1 MLTCPNP
8 HLHGVNFAKIRSK
21 RKILKRQNLNI
32 NEAIE
37 ATAKK
42 QKECRGIIIKN
53 VVFGFLFIYVVP
65 FVIAFILETIFES
78 DSAILIVLIVYI
90 PVDFVIWTICCEK
103 VMTAW
108 YEYPTFYKNVF
119 VRAAIREVDPNFS
132 YDPFA
137 GISRKEF
144 RKIGIYSPDEFR
156 AEDLIIGIYNGVK
169 FSLSEAIDIP
179 NDAKLNF
186 GDSAALNLLSAI
198 AFAWETM
205 KDMQAF
211 SGSVLVCEFYK
222 KFSGQ
227 TIVASRTLNTKF
239 LGEKE
244 QMDDTLFNDKF
255 RVFTDDKVEARYLL
269 TPAFMERLR
278 ELKEKFAGE
287 MGVSA
292 AFMDDK
298 FYLFLNGAKNKFET
312 TLFSPP
318 PSLED
323 AALIKKEISELL
335 SIIDELNLGLDI
347 FKLG

>member
-1 MLTCPNP
+1 MPYGIFLKIALP
-8 HLHGVNFAKIRSK
+8 HYFSSLSTYLHPVFLVTLMANRGRVIYGLRDY
-21 RKILKRQNLNI
+21 
-32 NEAIE
+32 
-37 ATAKK
+37 
-42 QKECRGIIIKN
+42 KE
-53 VVFGFLFIYVVP
+53 
-65 FVIAFILETIFES
+65 
-78 DSAILIVLIVYI
+78 
-90 PVDFVIWTICCEK
+90 
-103 VMTAW
+103 
-108 YEYPTFYKNVF
+108 FYKDVF
-119 VRAAIREVDPNFS
+119 VRAAISEVDPNFS
-132 YDPFA
+132 YDPNA

-144 RKIGIYSPDEFR
+144 RRIGIYSPDEFR
-156 AEDLIIGIYNGVK
+156 TEDQIDGIYNSVK
-169 FSLSEAIDIP
+169 FNLSEAIDIP

-186 GDSAALNLLSAI
+186 GDSPGLNLISLI
-198 AFAWETM
+198 FFAWSTM
-205 KDMQAF
+205 KDIQAF

-244 QMDDTLFNDKF
+244 QMDDTLFNDEF

-269 TPAFMERLR
+269 TPAFMAHLR
-278 ELKEKFAGE
+278 ELKIKFAGE

-323 AALIKKEISELL
+323 AAEIKNEISELL
-335 SIIDELNLGLDI
+335 LIIDELNLSLDI
-347 FKLG
+347 FKQEVNLTA

>member
-1 MLTCPNP
+1 M
-8 HLHGVNFAKIRSK
+8 
-21 RKILKRQNLNI
+21 NI

-119 VRAAIREVDPNFS
+119 VRTAIREVGPNFS

-144 RKIGIYSPDEFR
+144 RRIGIYSPDEFR
-156 AEDLIIGIYNGVK
+156 AEDQISGIYNDVE
-169 FSLSEAIDIP
+169 FSLSEAVDIP
-179 NDAKLNF
+179 NDAKLNL

-198 AFAWETM
+198 VFAWETM

-222 KFSGQ
+222 KFSEQ

-239 LGEKE
+239 IGEKE
-244 QMDDTLFNDKF
+244 QMDDTLFNDEF
-255 RVFTDDKVEARYLL
+255 RVFTDNKVEARYLL
-269 TPAFMERLR
+269 TPAFMKRLR

-312 TLFSPP
+312 TLFSLP

-323 AALIKKEISELL
+323 AAQIKKEISELL
-335 SIIDELNLGLDI
+335 SIIDELNLNLDI
-347 FKLG
+347 FK

>member
-1 MLTCPNP
+1 M
-8 HLHGVNFAKIRSK
+8 
-21 RKILKRQNLNI
+21 NI

-42 QKECRGIIIKN
+42 QKECRRAFVKYLFLGIFFIAILPLSGIFVAEKIFRSELGVIFIIIGYVPIFIVSWVTTWSN
-53 VVFGFLFIYVVP
+53 VIEPLWVYEEFYK
-65 FVIAFILETIFES
+65 
-78 DSAILIVLIVYI
+78 DVYI
-90 PVDFVIWTICCEK
+90 RTIISDINQ
-103 VMTAW
+103 A
-108 YEYPTFYKNVF
+108 
-119 VRAAIREVDPNFS
+119 FS
-132 YDPFA
+132 YEPSA
-137 GISRKEF
+137 GISREEF
-144 RKIGIYSPDEFR
+144 KKIGIYAQNKFR
-156 AEDLIIGIYNGVK
+156 AEDQISGIYNGVK

-198 AFAWETM
+198 VFAWETM

-244 QMDDTLFNDKF
+244 QMDDTLFNDEF

-269 TPAFMERLR
+269 TPAFMARLR

-298 FYLFLNGAKNKFET
+298 FYLFLNGAKSKFET

-323 AALIKKEISELL
+323 AAQIKKEISELL
-335 SIIDELNLGLDI
+335 SIIDELNLNLNI

>member
-1 MLTCPNP
+1 M
-8 HLHGVNFAKIRSK
+8 
-21 RKILKRQNLNI
+21 NL
-32 NEAIE
+32 NEAII

-42 QKECRGIIIKN
+42 QKECRLAFLKYLFLGILFIIILP
-53 VVFGFLFIYVVP
+53 VGGGFAVGHLFENRLAP
-65 FVIAFILETIFES
+65 LFFII
-78 DSAILIVLIVYI
+78 IYI
-90 PVDFVIWTICCEK
+90 PFFLAALMANASRVTSELGDYK
-103 VMTAW
+103 A
-108 YEYPTFYKNVF
+108 FYKDVF
-119 VRAAIREVDPNFS
+119 VRAAIREVGPNFS
-132 YDPFA
+132 YDPNT

-156 AEDLIIGIYNGVK
+156 AEDQISGIYNGVK
-169 FSLSEAIDIP
+169 FNLSEAIRIP
-179 NDAKLNF
+179 NGATLEI

-198 AFAWETM
+198 VFAWGAM

-227 TIVASRTLNTKF
+227 TIVASRTPNTKF

-244 QMDDTLFNDKF
+244 QMDDTLFNDEF

-278 ELKEKFAGE
+278 ELKIKFAGE

-312 TLFSPP
+312 TLFSLP

-323 AALIKKEISELL
+323 AAEIKNKISELL
-335 SIIDELNLGLDI
+335 SIIDELNLNPDLSGAAILAD
-347 FKLG
+347 

>member
-1 MLTCPNP
+1 M
-8 HLHGVNFAKIRSK
+8 
-21 RKILKRQNLNI
+21 NI

-42 QKECRGIIIKN
+42 QKECRRAFVKYLFLGVLFIVILPVGGAFAAKYLLDSDLASLFFIII
-53 VVFGFLFIYVVP
+53 
-65 FVIAFILETIFES
+65 
-78 DSAILIVLIVYI
+78 YI
-90 PVDFVIWTICCEK
+90 PFFLVALMANASRVIDGLRD
-103 VMTAW
+103 
-108 YEYPTFYKNVF
+108 YEAFYKNVF
-119 VRAAIREVDPNFS
+119 VRAAIREVGPNFNYDPN
-132 YDPFA
+132 A

-144 RKIGIYSPDEFR
+144 CRIGIYSPDEFR
-156 AEDLIIGIYNGVK
+156 AEDLISGTYNGVK

-198 AFAWETM
+198 VFAWETM

-244 QMDDTLFNDKF
+244 QMDDTLFNDEF

-269 TPAFMERLR
+269 TPAFMARLR
-278 ELKEKFAGE
+278 ELNIKYASQ

-298 FYLFLNGAKNKFET
+298 FYLFLNGAKNRFET
-312 TLFSPP
+312 TPFSLP

>member
-1 MLTCPNP
+1 M
-8 HLHGVNFAKIRSK
+8 
-21 RKILKRQNLNI
+21 NI

-42 QKECRGIIIKN
+42 QSECKRLYIKSIILGLFFTFGVLLIGGEIVMYIFDSSGAGDLFAAVYLPFIILAINISACYALDAEKDYTSFFKNTFIRIAIKDVN
-53 VVFGFLFIYVVP
+53 
-65 FVIAFILETIFES
+65 TIF
-78 DSAILIVLIVYI
+78 
-90 PVDFVIWTICCEK
+90 K
-103 VMTAW
+103 
-108 YEYPTFYKNVF
+108 
-119 VRAAIREVDPNFS
+119 
-132 YDPFA
+132 YDPQA
-137 GISRKEF
+137 GISKQEF
-144 RKIGIYSPDEFR
+144 RKINIYSRDRFR
-156 AEDLIIGIYNGVK
+156 AEDLISGTYNGVK
-169 FSLSEAIDIP
+169 FNLSEAISIP
-179 NDAKLNF
+179 RDAKLKL
-186 GDSAALNLLSAI
+186 GDSPGLNLISLI
-198 AFAWETM
+198 FFAWSTM

-239 LGEKE
+239 IGEKE
-244 QMDDTLFNDKF
+244 QMDDTLFNDEF
-255 RVFTDDKVEARYLL
+255 RVFTDDKVGARYLL

-278 ELKEKFAGE
+278 ELKIKFAGE

-323 AALIKKEISELL
+323 AAQIKKEISELL
-335 SIIDELNLGLDI
+335 SIIDELNLNLDLSGAAI
-347 FKLG
+347 LAD

>member
-1 MLTCPNP
+1 M
-8 HLHGVNFAKIRSK
+8 
-21 RKILKRQNLNI
+21 
-32 NEAIE
+32 
-37 ATAKK
+37 
-42 QKECRGIIIKN
+42 
-53 VVFGFLFIYVVP
+53 
-65 FVIAFILETIFES
+65 
-78 DSAILIVLIVYI
+78 
-90 PVDFVIWTICCEK
+90 DFVIWTICCEK
-103 VMTAW
+103 VMAAW

-119 VRAAIREVDPNFS
+119 VRAAISEVDPNFS
-132 YDPFA
+132 YDPNA

-144 RKIGIYSPDEFR
+144 RRIGIYSPDEFR
-156 AEDLIIGIYNGVK
+156 AEDQISGIYNGVK

-198 AFAWETM
+198 VFAWETM

-244 QMDDTLFNDKF
+244 RMDDTLFNDEF

-269 TPAFMERLR
+269 THAFMARLR
-278 ELKEKFAGE
+278 ELKIKYAAQ

-298 FYLFLNGAKNKFET
+298 FYLFLNGAENKFET
-312 TLFSPP
+312 TLFSLP
-318 PSLED
+318 PSLYEVKQ
-323 AALIKKEISELL
+323 IKKEISELL
-335 SIIDELNLGLDI
+335 SIIDELNLNFDI
-347 FKLG
+347 FKQEQI